1 MKFLGLLGRILYSAI
16 FLMAGPSHFQAGTI
30 SYAAAHGVP
39 LSSIAVPLS
48 GLISILGGL
57 SIAFGYRASW
67 GAWLIVLF
75 LVPVT
80 VTMHRFWGL
89 ADPEAAMVQQI
100 MFMKNVAMIGAALL
114 ITQLGSGPLSVDAR
128 KT

>member
-1 MKFLGLLGRILYSAI
+1 M
-16 FLMAGPSHFQAGTI
+16 
-30 SYAAAHGVP
+30 
-39 LSSIAVPLS
+39 PLS

-57 SIAFGYRASW
+57 RIAFGYRASW

-80 VTMHRFWGL
+80 VTMRRFWGL

-100 MFMKNVAMIGAALL
+100 MFMKNVSMIGAALL